1 MNIKQID
8 FLRIFKIAAAAS
20 IGCLLAVLFQLQT
33 PTSAGIIA
41 ILSLQNTRRKPF
53 LLSPDVFFFLSVHDC
68 GYSGILSDG
77 IPDSIHFCLSDFVCR
92 YL

>member
-1 MNIKQID
+1 MNIKQIN

-33 PTSAGIIA
+33 PT
-41 ILSLQNTRRKPF
+41 LKPAEYKKGNLF
-53 LLSPDVFFFLSVHDC
+53 SCRQTYFFFLSVHDC